1 MTESLERSFDELY
14 FRNFFISQILIA
26 KLFEKS
32 VYAVDAVYLN
42 RTKILKI
49 IEAKKLKNGNCEF
62 QTPKQ

>member
-1 MTESLERSFDELY
+1 MIESLERSFDELY

-42 RTKILKI
+42 RTKISKI
-49 IEAKKLKNGNCEF
+49 IEEKKMKNGNCEF

>member
-1 MTESLERSFDELY
+1 MIESLERSFDELY

-42 RTKILKI
+42 RTKI
-49 IEAKKLKNGNCEF
+49 F